1 MKMEKSAVEN
11 LAYTRFSQPTETIVY
26 EAVEM
31 GEGWQVAVVLPPK
44 TSASD
49 RIRVLNWMED
59 YRTSIRR
66 QYPLWLTALHTNPR
80 QVCLNITPVSGVRE
94 LVSKGP
100 AINMKRNLGYLPTA
114 NE

>member
-1 MKMEKSAVEN
+1 MGKSVVASFAN
-11 LAYTRFSQPTETIVY
+11 TRFSQPTGTIVY
-26 EAVEM
+26 EAVET

-44 TSASD
+44 ISVSD

-66 QYPLWLTALHTNPR
+66 QYPLWLTSLHTNPR
-80 QVCLNITPVSGVRE
+80 QICLNIPPVSGVRE
-94 LVSKGP
+94 LAAKGP
-100 AINMKRNLGYLPTA
+100 AINMKRTLGYLPTA

>member
-1 MKMEKSAVEN
+1 MKMGQSAVEN
-11 LAYTRFSQPTETIVY
+11 LANTRFSQFPGTIQY
-26 EAVEM
+26 EAVETE
-31 GEGWQVAVVLPPK
+31 EGWQVAFVLPPK
-44 TSASD
+44 TPAAD
-49 RIRVLNWMED
+49 RILVLNWMED

-66 QYPLWLTALHTNPR
+66 QYPLWITALHTDPR

-100 AINMKRNLGYLPTA
+100 AINMKRGMGYLPTA

>member
-1 MKMEKSAVEN
+1 MEMGKFAVGN
-11 LAYTRFSQPTETIVY
+11 LANSRFIQPTGTIVC
-26 EAVEM
+26 EAVKT

-59 YRTSIRR
+59 YRTSIRQ
-66 QYPLWLTALHTNPR
+66 QYPLWLTALHTNR
-80 QVCLNITPVSGVRE
+80 GQVCLDITPVSGVRE
-94 LVSKGP
+94 LVSRGP
-100 AINMKRNLGYLPTA
+100 VINMKRTLGYLPTA

>member
-1 MKMEKSAVEN
+1 MGESAVEN
-11 LAYTRFSQPTETIVY
+11 LANTRFSQPTGTIVY

-31 GEGWQVAVVLPPK
+31 GDGWQVVVVLPPK

-59 YRTSIRR
+59 YRTRIRR
-66 QYPLWLTALHTNPR
+66 QYPLWLTSLHTNPR
-80 QVCLNITPVSGVRE
+80 QICLDITPVSGVRE

-100 AINMKRNLGYLPTA
+100 AIHMKRALGYLPTA

>member
-1 MKMEKSAVEN
+1 MKMEKSAVESP
-11 LAYTRFSQPTETIVY
+11 AYTRFSQPTGTIVY

-31 GEGWQVAVVLPPK
+31 GEGWQIAVVFPPK

-59 YRTSIRR
+59 YRTRIRQ

-100 AINMKRNLGYLPTA
+100 AINMKRTLGYLPTA